1 MDSYFC
7 QLPKPT
13 QERKQPCGPVDR
25 LVQESVEVICHSVQ
39 GRKDINTVSWA
50 PQREQ
55 FKETGQLS
63 LPADKENNELRCPL
77 AKLESHPAVFLCV
90 VCQTSLQPCRGIYV

>member
-1 MDSYFC
+1 MDPYFC

-39 GRKDINTVSWA
+39 GRKDINTVSWVS
-50 PQREQ
+50 QREQ
-55 FKETGQLS
+55 FKETGQLAY
-63 LPADKENNELRCPL
+63 LQIKKTNELRCPL

-90 VCQTSLQPCRGIYV
+90 V

>member
-1 MDSYFC
+1 MDPHSC

-25 LVQESVEVICHSVQ
+25 LVQESMEVICHSVQ

-50 PQREQ
+50 SQREQ
-55 FKETGQLS
+55 FKEMGQLAY
-63 LPADKENNELRCPL
+63 LQIKKKTNAPRCPL
-77 AKLESHPAVFLCV
+77 AKLESHPSVFL
-90 VCQTSLQPCRGIYV
+90 YV